1 MCMCGPVCLCVCMCV
16 CACVCVHLCVHVRV
30 CLLSITLCYFHAAV
44 DCGQLPPPKD
54 GSVSVVGTSLGSKA
68 FYKCGLGFDM
78 VGAADRT
85 CGANGA
91 WSGDAPL
98 CQRELLALNGM

>member
-1 MCMCGPVCLCVCMCV
+1 M
-16 CACVCVHLCVHVRV
+16 
-30 CLLSITLCYFHAAV
+30 

-98 CQRELLALNGM
+98 CQRELLSPNGMQRVGRYHHFFRVGR